1 MQDFYAKKKANFE
14 NVCVCIWRPNFYP
27 CFKNILMNKNISFEF
42 SLFIPVRPHTQT
54 LWAEFIPDQN
64 VTGKWLDVRVR
75 LSSRW
80 SATTSSTKCFQV
92 DHVDEVSLP
101 DVGAKRCW
109 VRPVCIQTRLLSHQ
123 RRERIEDED
132 CLIEFVQGVSWAG
145 YVSGLFSCNNVIT
158 TFLFIWRALIF
169 QSWASYFPSHA
180 FGNFRGQKLVACKFF
195 ELLSFLLLCY
205 TSLSKELHWLIN

>member
-1 MQDFYAKKKANFE
+1 MC
-14 NVCVCIWRPNFYP
+14 VCVCGDRISTPVLKIFLWIKIYPLSFRCSYLCAFALRHSGPN
-27 CFKNILMNKNISFEF
+27 S
-42 SLFIPVRPHTQT
+42 S
-54 LWAEFIPDQN
+54 FIPDQN

-123 RRERIEDED
+123 RRERIEDQD

-158 TFLFIWRALIF
+158 TFLFIWRALIS
-169 QSWASYFPSHA
+169 QSWASCFPSHA

-195 ELLSFLLLCY
+195 ELLSFFLLCY